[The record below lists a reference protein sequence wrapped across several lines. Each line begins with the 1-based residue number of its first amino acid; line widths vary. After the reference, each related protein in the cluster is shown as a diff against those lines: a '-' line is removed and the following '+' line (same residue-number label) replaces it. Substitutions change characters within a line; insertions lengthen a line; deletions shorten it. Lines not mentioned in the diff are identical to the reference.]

1 MAHRPVGAGSSF
13 LFSAGAASTSSAFS
27 VQSSALRVVAVGG
40 ATHISVGFNP
50 SATSEDYYV
59 PSGATATLALSK
71 SSNSV
76 SNVIRGDNTEIL
88 VSQGTQVPFNVGD
101 FVSLIVVGQSYYDF
115 THQEVL
121 SIDNTAGVNGYH
133 QTRMIVNHD
142 SSGIATAFSSPNAT
156 IIASNK
162 VSAYGVDSGTVYY
175 QQVQISGDA

>member
-1 MAHRPVGAGSSF
+1 
-13 LFSAGAASTSSAFS
+13 
-27 VQSSALRVVAVGG
+27 
-40 ATHISVGFNP
+40 
-50 SATSEDYYV
+50 
-59 PSGATATLALSK
+59 
-71 SSNSV
+71 
-76 SNVIRGDNTEIL
+76 
-88 VSQGTQVPFNVGD
+88 
-101 FVSLIVVGQSYYDF
+101 
-115 THQEVL
+115 L